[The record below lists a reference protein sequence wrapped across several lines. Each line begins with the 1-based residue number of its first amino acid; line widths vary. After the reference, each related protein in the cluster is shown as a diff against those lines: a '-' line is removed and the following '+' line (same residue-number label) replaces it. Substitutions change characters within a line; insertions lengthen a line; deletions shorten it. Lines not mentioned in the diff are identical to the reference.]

1 MVLTYGSNPN
11 ESVRPMSGTSV
22 TNASTLQTDFMTL
35 LVNQLRYQN
44 PLEPMS
50 NDQMTAQL
58 AQLSQLDQLEQ
69 ANSFSEQ
76 LLQATQRAEA
86 ADLIGKRI
94 IFTPDGAD
102 EPTTALVEGID
113 TSGSSVMVI
122 ADGQRIAMDAVQ
134 GITNG

>member
-1 MVLTYGSNPN
+1 
-11 ESVRPMSGTSV
+11 MSETSV

-50 NDQMTAQL
+50 NDAMTAQL

-69 ANSFSEQ
+69 ANSFSEE
-76 LLQATQRAEA
+76 LLRATQRAEA
-86 ADLIGKRI
+86 TDLIGKQI
-94 IFTPDGAD
+94 IFTPDGTD

-113 TSGSSVMVI
+113 TSGSSITVV
-122 ADGQRIAMDAVQ
+122 AGGQRVAMDAIQ
-134 GITNG
+134 AITNG